1 MFNKK
6 KLKIIKWDT
15 TVQKELFP
23 KILKKKYY
31 SNYLNQR
38 KAYCNWLGRISQKH
52 SQDIDWWVSS
62 PISRNIYSSNLY
74 KYICILETLEYLI
87 KNKNNLIEIS
97 TDSAEL
103 RNIILSKFPRN
114 KIRVILIKLEKNNYK
129 LFSYYHN
136 FKTSIF
142 FLFQFILIKLFSKK
156 LTKFNKEISIID
168 TFILEEKLKDKLYY
182 GNLSKYFNKTKKTT
196 FFVPTIIESSIYKFL
211 KIFLSLNRDEKY
223 FFKENFTNLIDVFYC
238 IFYLFRKKKFLKN
251 YDNYKKFNLS
261 LLIQCEILY
270 NRDILTVF
278 LSLHNYCF
286 ARKLKQKSIK
296 IRKVVN
302 WFENQSLD
310 KGWNYG
316 FRKFFPK
323 SKTIGYQGFTPQ
335 PEYMNTLATDYEK
348 KYKVIPEKI
357 ISIGRNFVNFKKEFC
372 KDLDIIQGPALRF
385 NDLFNSSFHIKK
397 LYTIVL
403 FLEGAS
409 KKNDQNLILQFIKV
423 SEKFNN
429 IKFYI
434 KTHPSLSLEKL
445 KIKLP
450 KNIIEIKKKFS
461 FVANRTYIAIS
472 CGNTS
477 ATIESLAYGCKLIVP
492 IDNSFERR
500 NLKKLKIPNDLYK
513 VCNKPK
519 DIYRSI
525 NYFLIKKNEKPK
537 YNGLFIR
544 KKLFNKTTSNNIK
557 ILI

>member
-1 MFNKK
+1 M
-6 KLKIIKWDT
+6 
-15 TVQKELFP
+15 
-23 KILKKKYY
+23 
-31 SNYLNQR
+31 
-38 KAYCNWLGRISQKH
+38 
-52 SQDIDWWVSS
+52 
-62 PISRNIYSSNLY
+62 
-74 KYICILETLEYLI
+74 
-87 KNKNNLIEIS
+87 
-97 TDSAEL
+97 
-103 RNIILSKFPRN
+103 
-114 KIRVILIKLEKNNYK
+114 
-129 LFSYYHN
+129 
-136 FKTSIF
+136 
-142 FLFQFILIKLFSKK
+142 
-156 LTKFNKEISIID
+156 TKFKKEISIID

-196 FFVPTIIESSIYKFL
+196 FFIPTIIESNIYKFL
-211 KIFLSLNRDEKY
+211 KIFLSVNQDKKY
-223 FFKENFTNLIDVFYC
+223 FFKENFTNLIDIFYC
-238 IFYLFRKKKFLKN
+238 IFYLFRKKKFLKK

-286 ARKLKQKSIK
+286 ARRLKLKSLKIK
-296 IRKVVN
+296 KVVN

-316 FRKFFPK
+316 FRKFFPQ

-335 PEYMNTLATDYEK
+335 PEYMNTLPTDYEK
-348 KYKVIPEKI
+348 EYKVIPEKI
-357 ISIGRNFVNFKKEFC
+357 ITIGRNFVNSKKEFC
-372 KDLDIIQGPALRF
+372 KDLDIIPGPALRF
-385 NDLFNSSFHIKK
+385 NDLFNSPFTIKK

-409 KKNDQNLILQFIKV
+409 KENDQNLILQFIKI
-423 SEKFNN
+423 SKKFNN
-429 IKFYI
+429 IKFYV

-450 KNIIEIKKKFS
+450 KNITELKKKFS

-477 ATIESLAYGCKLIVP
+477 ATIESLAYGCKLILP
-492 IDNSFERR
+492 IDNFFDRR
-500 NLKKLKIPNDLYK
+500 NLKKLKIPDDLYK
-513 VCNKPK
+513 VCNNPK

-537 YNGLFIR
+537 YNELVIR
-544 KKLFNKTTSNNIK
+544 KKLFNKTTSTNVK